1 MNSHV
6 KVPEVDGGVD
16 EARGG
21 LVAGALPGETEPPP
35 SRQRPA
41 DRAAPPPAHSAG
53 PDDQIKL
60 DRAAE
65 SSTKLRPAG
74 GGMM

>member
-21 LVAGALPGETEPPP
+21 LVAGALPGEAEPPP
-35 SRQRPA
+35 SLQRPA
-41 DRAAPPPAHSAG
+41 DRAAPAPAHSAG
-53 PDDQIKL
+53 PDDQSKSE
-60 DRAAE
+60 RVN
-65 SSTKLRPAG
+65 SS
-74 GGMM
+74 

>member
-21 LVAGALPGETEPPP
+21 LVAGALPGEAEPPP
-35 SRQRPA
+35 SRQRSA
-41 DRAAPPPAHSAG
+41 DRAARAG
-53 PDDQIKL
+53 
-60 DRAAE
+60 
-65 SSTKLRPAG
+65 SLRRP
-74 GGMM
+74 